1 MTLDAYGGKGWGW
14 ACAVGVALGA
24 VLAASGGPARA
35 SGAKNAAEAKR
46 SADGKTYLIVT
57 RQLFAD
63 AVGRL
68 AAYRRDSGYD
78 VVVGVWE
85 RIAANREAPPRAEDI
100 KTWIDETARSRGARP
115 SVIVLCGDETRSPD
129 AKAPWRMPSFRK
141 PLYRWRK
148 KQRTT
153 FTSDAA
159 YGDMDGDDLPDV
171 AVGRLSV
178 RTGEQVLAY
187 IDKLRRYETRQDGPD
202 WLRTVVWMGIP
213 GYDPRSDAM
222 MTPIGMQAVRR
233 YLPDVLTCWWLS
245 GDPQWPC
252 WLPPDEQARRFLS
265 EMAGGSV
272 VNLFGGHGSAS
283 KALANVSKAARTAM
297 TIDDLCHLPA
307 DRPIG
312 PLVFLACTIGRFEW
326 DKGPCL
332 GEAMWHHPGG
342 PIVVVAASTESHP
355 LTNYYSAIALAK
367 MLGRR
372 PGTVGEWWVQAQR
385 IGFRERAPLI
395 EAMLKDAEGKLEPQ
409 INVPKLRRDQPL
421 MYGLL
426 GDPACRFRLPR
437 PLDPQVHRRGD
448 QLTVR
453 AALPAGVRR
462 VAVDVLLPHP
472 RRNAF
477 ALDVP
482 TTQRALSDAERAARR
497 DKLERFNA
505 RCIPVCAMSASH
517 GPFEVTRPL
526 PSELK
531 QAEGSARVRLA
542 AFGDR
547 GQTWA
552 GVAEIP
558 AGQEDAGR

>member
-1 MTLDAYGGKGWGW
+1 M
-14 ACAVGVALGA
+14 
-24 VLAASGGPARA
+24 
-35 SGAKNAAEAKR
+35 
-46 SADGKTYLIVT
+46 YLIVT
-57 RQLFAD
+57 RQVFAE

-68 AAYRRDSGYD
+68 AAYRRASGYE

-85 RIAANREAPPRAEDI
+85 RMATNRDAPPRAEDI
-100 KTWIDETARSRGARP
+100 KAWIDKTVRSRRASP
-115 SVIVLCGDETRSPD
+115 SDIVLCGDETNSPE
-129 AKAPWRMPSFRK
+129 ATPPWRMPTFRK
-141 PLYRWRK
+141 ALYRWRK

-153 FTSDAA
+153 FTSDSA

-171 AVGRLSV
+171 PVGRLPV
-178 RTGEQVLAY
+178 RTGEQLLTY
-187 IDKLRRYETRQDGPD
+187 IDKLRRYETREDGPG

-252 WLPPDEQARRFLS
+252 WLPPDEQAKRFLS

-283 KALANVSKAARTAM
+283 KALANVSKAARATM
-297 TIDDLCHLPA
+297 TIDDLHHLPA

-342 PIVVVAASTESHP
+342 PIVVMAASTESHP

-372 PGTVGEWWVQAQR
+372 PETVGRWWVQAQR
-385 IGFRERAPLI
+385 VGFREQAPII

-409 INVPKLRRDQPL
+409 INVAKLRRDHPL

-426 GDPACRFRLPR
+426 GDPACRLRLPR
-437 PLDPQVHRRGD
+437 PLDPEVHRRGNR
-448 QLTVR
+448 LTVR

-462 VAVDVLLPHP
+462 VAVDVLLPH
-472 RRNAF
+472 RRRSAF
-477 ALDVP
+477 ALAMP
-482 TTQRALSDAERAARR
+482 ATQRALSDAERAARR
-497 DKLERFNA
+497 SKLEQFNA
-505 RCIPVCAMSASH
+505 RCIPVCTMPASP
-517 GPFEVTRPL
+517 GPLEVARPL
-526 PSELK
+526 PKELM
-531 QAEGSARVRLA
+531 QTEGSARVRLA